1 MKFFSAFPLFISQ
14 SIEAHSLRVINVED
28 LMRVFQTILCPVD
41 FSEFS
46 LLALRYAKAI
56 RRQYEAKLIVYHA
69 VHTSGPLL
77 DLGTNEANI
86 ISQTKKELE
95 GIVHEIFDHD
105 PNIEMIVN
113 VANPTIGILDQ
124 AVLNNADLLIM
135 GTHGRTG
142 FEKYLMGSVTNKV
155 LHHAQIPVLVVCHT
169 KRNFFSNHSRPIKIK
184 KILCPVELKQGC
196 LATRNLGF
204 DLAQSYQS
212 HIYFLHVVSPVITYV
227 GSAWEKDAALLEI
240 QKMSPV
246 QEERDRRH
254 HRASLKMRHFL
265 QNYEETWCNIHK
277 LITEG
282 DPAAEILRMIEK
294 HKIELVVMGHHSR
307 MPLVE
312 AVVGSVTHKI
322 ITHASCPVL
331 VVRSEK

>member
-1 MKFFSAFPLFISQ
+1 MK
-14 SIEAHSLRVINVED
+14 
-28 LMRVFQTILCPVD
+28 VFQRILCPVD

-77 DLGTNEANI
+77 DIGTNEVDI
-86 ISQTKKELE
+86 VSQTKRELE
-95 GIVHEIFDHD
+95 NIVHEIFNDD
-105 PNIEMIVN
+105 PNIQIIVN
-113 VANPTIGILDQ
+113 VANSAIGILDQ

-142 FEKYLMGSVTNKV
+142 VEKYLMGSVTNKV

-169 KRNFFSNHSRPIKIK
+169 SRHFVHNSRPIKIK
-184 KILCPVELKQGC
+184 KILCPVELKKGC
-196 LATRNLGF
+196 LGVRNLAF
-204 DLAQSYQS
+204 ELARSYES
-212 HIYFLHVVSPVITYV
+212 HIYFMHVVSPVITYV
-227 GSAWEKDAALLEI
+227 GSAWENDPALLEI

-246 QEERDRRH
+246 QEERDRRR
-254 HRASLKMRHFL
+254 HRASLKMRSFL
-265 QNYEETWCNIHK
+265 RNYDENWCSTHK

-282 DPAAEILRMIEK
+282 DPADEILRMIER

-312 AVVGSVTHKI
+312 AVVGSVTNKI
-322 ITHASCPVL
+322 ITRASCPVL